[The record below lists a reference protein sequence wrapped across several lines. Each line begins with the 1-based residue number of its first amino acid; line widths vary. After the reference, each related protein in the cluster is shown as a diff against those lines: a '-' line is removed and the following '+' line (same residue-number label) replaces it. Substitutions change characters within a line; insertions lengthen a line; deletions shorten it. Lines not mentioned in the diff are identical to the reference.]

1 MPAMRLQAAIDVFL
15 PAEAV
20 LRSPTLWDRAV
31 RAFGGQVDLGTDR
44 ARAAIA
50 ATDVIDQVRSAIGRL
65 GITNAISLVIDDQVI
80 FRDEAGRSDD
90 LGDLVIAMSEHAPV
104 FGAGFRSLRMAVEHE
119 EGGLHAVVEA
129 VAQTEHK
136 KDEPVVAV
144 RVGARVRELETRPG
158 EEAEQYRAR
167 IEPLLRDPALLES
180 HRRQFGA
187 WTARLADALRAAFP
201 EGRVDERAAEAT
213 VVRPTRDGRAPSV
226 DQRPPQH
233 PGYDPYVGYYRS
245 PFDGLLAG
253 MMIGS
258 FMSGPFYPHVTV
270 VSPSGMPIGT
280 AEEVAHDPDSLG
292 VADVGDGGD
301 DAGGGAD
308 EGGGD
313 GGDGDGGDWG
323 DGGGG
328 DWGGDFGD

>member
-15 PAEAV
+15 PSEVV

-31 RAFGGQVDLGTDR
+31 RAFGGTVDLGTDR

-50 ATDVIDQVRSAIGRL
+50 ATDVVDQVRGAIGRL
-65 GITNAISLVIDDQVI
+65 GVTNAISLVIDDQVI
-80 FRDEAGRSDD
+80 FRDEAGRPDD

-104 FGAGFRSLRMAVEHE
+104 FGAGFRSLRMAAEHE

-129 VAQTEHK
+129 VAQTEHG
-136 KDEPVVAV
+136 KDEPAVAV
-144 RVGARVRELETRPG
+144 RVGARVRALEARPG
-158 EEAEQYRAR
+158 EDAEQYRAR

-187 WTARLADALRAAFP
+187 WTARLGDALRATFP
-201 EGRVDERAAEAT
+201 EGRVEERAPEAT
-213 VVRPTRDGRAPSV
+213 VVKPTRDGRAPTV

-233 PGYDPYVGYYRS
+233 PGYDPYVGHYRG

-258 FMSGPFYPHVTV
+258 FMSGPSYYPHVTV

-280 AEEVAHDPDSLG
+280 TEEVAHDPESLEA
-292 VADVGDGGD
+292 ADVGDAEGGHDDGAVDAGD
-301 DAGGGAD
+301 DAGG
-308 EGGGD
+308 
-313 GGDGDGGDWG
+313 DWG
-323 DGGGG
+323 DDGGG
-328 DWGGDFGD
+328 DWGGGDFGD